1 MTKKALE
8 LFIISDAIGETAQ
21 KVITAVLAQFPD
33 LTTVETK
40 RFSFIDS
47 KEELL
52 RILQDAHTVQ
62 AIVISTMVDTEL
74 NQLAQQLRKKFFR
87 KFEKNRK
94 ENSVYYGGKFLIEKE
109 YIKMESFYPSREG
122 KTNWY
127 IKEISTGIIQ
137 NDTIRITIFDI
148 EHIYVK
154 KSMGRCF

>member
-1 MTKKALE
+1 MNIE
-8 LFIISDAIGETAQ
+8 
-21 KVITAVLAQFPD
+21 
-33 LTTVETK
+33 
-40 RFSFIDS
+40 DS
-47 KEELL
+47 KKIDTTALYVRLDVIHSDNPE
-52 RILQDAHTVQ
+52 ILIFHNDGFYESQ
-62 AIVISTMVDTEL
+62 
-74 NQLAQQLRKKFFR
+74 RKKFFR

-94 ENSVYYGGKFLIEKE
+94 KNSVYYGGKFLIEKE

-154 KSMGRCF
+154 KKYGEVFLRN